1 MHFCSRRCRVVAAS
15 KRSRWALLLLTLH
28 VAVDDLFVTLGVER
42 YRQPGASNC
51 RDGAIAKLWVSDP
64 ISDCECTDVSGR
76 GLCNRLRKGS
86 FAAGFL
92 SSSARLFGA
101 HGARHG
107 QSPICFG
114 SEKSKAY
121 HARVLRRMQSQR
133 MLTRAEPT
141 RMVGPK
147 VSSRRKCVAE
157 ALDQNQCARAE
168 RGKRSTSFC
177 RRFIG

>member
-1 MHFCSRRCRVVAAS
+1 MIC
-15 KRSRWALLLLTLH
+15 LLPS
-28 VAVDDLFVTLGVER
+28 VSNVIDSLG
-42 YRQPGASNC
+42 AFNC

-76 GLCNRLRKGS
+76 GLCNPLWKGS

-92 SSSARLFGA
+92 SSGANLLGA

-107 QSPICFG
+107 QSPICLG

-121 HARVLRRMQSQR
+121 HARVLRHLQSHR
-133 MLTRAEPT
+133 MLTGAEPT

-147 VSSRRKCVAE
+147 VSSRRKYVAA

-177 RRFIG
+177 SRRID